1 MIRTTCTRHS
11 GFNLVETIVASVIL
25 SGAVLALG
33 AVSSGTLTQT
43 RLNRQYE
50 AAASIIDRQL
60 TLIDAAGI
68 DAFIEQGQT
77 EGVVEEW
84 EPGYTWTVRTEYEGI
99 DNVYLVTVTVRWLER
114 NRPRQ
119 IAVQTKLNG
128 TSTLATLETPQR

>member
-1 MIRTTCTRHS
+1 MIRTTSTRHS

-60 TLIDAAGI
+60 TLIDAVGI

-84 EPGYTWTVRTEYEGI
+84 EPGYAWAVRTEYEGI